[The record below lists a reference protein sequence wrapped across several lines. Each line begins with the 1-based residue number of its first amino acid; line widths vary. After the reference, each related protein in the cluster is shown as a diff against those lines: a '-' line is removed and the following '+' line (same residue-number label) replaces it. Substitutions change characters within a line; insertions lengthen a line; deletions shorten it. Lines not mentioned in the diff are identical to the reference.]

1 MSQLSI
7 NIKIENRNYPMTIK
21 SEDEENLR
29 LAGKLINDKIKQYRG
44 HFNRSDSQDLLS
56 MVAIEAMSENLRLK
70 EMSNSENES
79 TNDRLLK
86 LDQKLSEYLS
96 N

>member
-21 SEDEENLR
+21 VEDEENLR
-29 LAGKLINDKIKQYRG
+29 LAGKIISDKIKVYRS

-56 MVAIEAMSENLRLK
+56 MVAIETMSENLRLK
-70 EMSNSENES
+70 QLNNIESETINES
-79 TNDRLLK
+79 LQR
-86 LDQKLSEYLS
+86 LDQRLTDHLK